1 MNQRDF
7 GRAYY
12 NMLSAMK
19 DSIAMELGLELTK
32 AGMQK
37 ELAQRM
43 ITVVQS
49 NIDRIGGNAFDSM
62 TKSG

>member
-1 MNQRDF
+1 MNQKNF
-7 GRAYY
+7 GMAYY
-12 NMLSAMK
+12 NMLSTMK
-19 DSIAMELGLELTK
+19 DSIAMELGLELTR
-32 AGMQK
+32 AGMPK
-37 ELAQRM
+37 EVAQRM

>member
-1 MNQRDF
+1 MNQKDF

-12 NMLSAMK
+12 NMLSALK
-19 DSIAMELGLELTK
+19 DSVAMDLGIELTK
-32 AGMQK
+32 AGMNK
-37 ELAQRM
+37 DLAQRM